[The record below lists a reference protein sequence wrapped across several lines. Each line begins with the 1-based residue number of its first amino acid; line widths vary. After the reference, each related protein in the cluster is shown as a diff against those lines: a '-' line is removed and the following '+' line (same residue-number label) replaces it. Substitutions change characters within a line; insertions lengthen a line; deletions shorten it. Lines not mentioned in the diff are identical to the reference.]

1 MYHYLFTVSS
11 IITIIIDYTHR
22 EPYSLT
28 MKRRIDVLLVERGLA
43 ESREKAQALIMAGE
57 VYIDDVIAAKPS
69 AQVPEG
75 SSIRLREKLPF
86 VSRGGI
92 KLAHALSEFKIDV
105 SSLIAADVGASTGG
119 FTDCLLQHGVSK
131 VYAIDVVYGQID
143 YRLRTDPRVVVI
155 DRTNA
160 RYPLPVPEQID
171 IAAIDVSFISLEKI
185 VPNVAAITKR
195 GGRIICLVKPQFEA
209 GKSMVEK
216 GGLVKNPAI
225 HAGVLGRFISWSI
238 NKEYRI
244 IGITPSP
251 IYGSSGN
258 REFFVL
264 LRV

>member
-1 MYHYLFTVSS
+1 MYHYLLTVSS
-11 IITIIIDYTHR
+11 LIIDYTHR

-28 MKRRIDVLLVERGLA
+28 MKRRIDILLVERGLS

-69 AQVPEG
+69 TQVTED
-75 SSIRLREKLPF
+75 SAIRIREKPPF
-86 VSRGGI
+86 VGRGGI
-92 KLAHALSEFKIDV
+92 KLAHALTEFNIDV
-105 SSLIAADVGASTGG
+105 ASLIAADIGTSTGG
-119 FTDCLLQHGVSK
+119 FTDCLLQNGASK
-131 VYAIDVVYGQID
+131 VHAVDVGYGQID
-143 YRLRTDPRVVVI
+143 YKLRIDPRVVVV

-160 RYPLPVPEQID
+160 RYPLPIPEQID

-185 VPNVAAITKR
+185 VPNVAAITKQ
-195 GGRIICLVKPQFEA
+195 GGSIICLVKPQFEA

-216 GGLVKNPAI
+216 GGLVKDPVV
-225 HAGVLGRFISWSI
+225 HAGVLGKFISWSI
-238 NKEYRI
+238 SKGYRI
-244 IGITPSP
+244 IGLTPSP

>member
-1 MYHYLFTVSS
+1 
-11 IITIIIDYTHR
+11 
-22 EPYSLT
+22 

-57 VYIDDVIAAKPS
+57 VYVDDVAAIKPS
-69 AQVPEG
+69 AQVEED
-75 SSIRLREKLPF
+75 SAIRLREKLPF
-86 VSRGGI
+86 VGRGGV
-92 KLAHALSEFKIDV
+92 KLAHALAEFKIDV
-105 SSLIAADVGASTGG
+105 TSLVAADVGASTGG
-119 FTDCLLQHGVSK
+119 FTDCLLQHGASK
-131 VYAIDVVYGQID
+131 VYAIDVGYGQID

-160 RYPLPVPEQID
+160 RYPLPVPEQTD

-185 VPNVAAITKR
+185 VPNVADITKR
-195 GGRIICLVKPQFEA
+195 GGKIICLVKPQFEA

-216 GGLVKNPAI
+216 GGLVKDPAV
-225 HAGVLGRFISWSI
+225 HAGVLGKFISWSI
-238 NKEYRI
+238 NKGYRI
-244 IGITPSP
+244 VGLTPSP